1 MVIYQP
7 RSLLERAT
15 ALKSAMC
22 KRPLELHTEAAF
34 RVQLARSTLH
44 VDTNPSSAKVD
55 ELYGLLLAE
64 MENLSH
70 SPVAPKSAKTPTLAQ
85 TNVNP
90 TTTPTPPP
98 PKPNQT
104 PQAKAKSD
112 TPCRNFLTDA
122 GCSRGAKRGF
132 SHDTSS
138 LTRAQR
144 GQRCSIAV
152 QRAIG
157 SWSALPRN
165 LTAPKVLKVRLREG
179 GRESSREFILGGA
192 SVQVPHSMGS

>member
-1 MVIYQP
+1 
-7 RSLLERAT
+7 
-15 ALKSAMC
+15 MC
-22 KRPLELHTEAAF
+22 KKPLELHTEAAF
-34 RVQLARSTLH
+34 RVQLARSTLR
-44 VDTNPSSAKVD
+44 VDTNPSSEKVD

-90 TTTPTPPP
+90 TTSPTPPP

-144 GQRCSIAV
+144 GQRCFNC
-152 QRAIG
+152 G
-157 SWSALPRN
+157 STGRHRVLEC
-165 LTAPKVLKVRLREG
+165 TAPKPDGAQGSKGEVKGGGKGKQSRVHPGRSQCAGTSLNGIVR
-179 GRESSREFILGGA
+179 S
-192 SVQVPHSMGS
+192 